1 MRFSAAAL
9 TASLIGA
16 VMAQT
21 TTISVNV
28 THPIAS
34 DSWTVG
40 QSATVS
46 WVANVALPNGGNVTV
61 ELFHGNDPTHQTL
74 VQPLGSGVGQLKIAA
89 VPAVPA
95 DWYSV
100 RINSDSYSH
109 YFFIANATVKTPAGP
124 EPGTT
129 TTTTAA
135 VPLPTTANATTV
147 SSTPTA
153 NATTTANS
161 TTTPTGKPTSAGNMV
176 SAGSLAIGAVAAV
189 AAFFTL

>member
-34 DSWTVG
+34 DTWTVG
-40 QSATVS
+40 KSATVS
-46 WVANVALPNGGNVTV
+46 WVANVALPNNGNVSV
-61 ELFHGNDPTHQTL
+61 ELFHGDPTHQTL
-74 VQPLGSGVGQLKIAA
+74 VQALGSGISQLKVAA
-89 VPAVPA
+89 VPTVPA

-109 YFFIANATVKTPAGP
+109 YFFIANATVTAPATP
-124 EPGTT
+124 EPGTAT
-129 TTTTAA
+129 TTTVTTA
-135 VPLPTTANATTV
+135 LPTTTTV

-153 NATTTANS
+153 NATTT
-161 TTTPTGKPTSAGNMV
+161 TTTATSKPTSAGNMV
-176 SAGSLAIGAVAAV
+176 SAGSLAMGAREEGLGG
-189 AAFFTL
+189 FK